1 MEINPCQ
8 ILFVRLG
15 TNQLSCLIKSFSPEQ
30 GTSRIILMDGLQV
43 HDFLQCEQ
51 PRDFVAT
58 CSILLV

>member
-30 GTSRIILMDGLQV
+30 GTSRMDGLQAC
-43 HDFLQCEQ
+43 DFLQCEQ
-51 PRDFVAT
+51 PRDCVAT

>member
-30 GTSRIILMDGLQV
+30 GTSRMDGLQV
-43 HDFLQCEQ
+43 YDFLQCEK
-51 PRDFVAT
+51 PRDCVAT